1 MTEKLTPEKLASDR
15 AMILAFVRRF
25 YEISRADAELGPLF
39 EAAIKDWDAHVEIV
53 ANFWATALLG
63 LKLYEGTAYS
73 PHVGLPIEEHHFGRW
88 LTALDRAGKDTLP
101 PELAERAMARARH
114 MAMSFKAG
122 LLPFKRADGSWGRT
136 P

>member
-1 MTEKLTPEKLASDR
+1 MSTPSQE
-15 AMILAFVRRF
+15 AMIRAFVLRF
-25 YEISRADAELGPLF
+25 YEITRADPELGPLF
-39 EAAIKDWDAHVEIV
+39 EAAIKDWDAHVNIV
-53 ANFWATALLG
+53 ASFWSTALLG
-63 LKLYEGTAYS
+63 TKRYAGTAYA

-122 LLPFKRADGSWGRT
+122 LLPFKRPDGSWSRT